1 MGFHPVLVLAT
12 IPLVFRRGMS
22 QANTTVTLPEGVSLR
37 RIAEVLVEA
46 WEAGSHRWTN
56 TPLQLRAAQAKDK
69 FTK

>member
-1 MGFHPVLVLAT
+1 
-12 IPLVFRRGMS
+12 MS